1 MIHIDLDNASGS
13 AEVPDEEAFQ
23 RWADAAAETDGAEIS
38 IRLVDEEESAEL
50 NRTYRGKDQPTN
62 VLSFPFEVPEGVP
75 NDLLGDLVICVPVV
89 EREALEQGKTS
100 AAHWAHMV
108 VHGLL
113 HLQGYNHIEDDEAE
127 VMEAKETAILG
138 RLGFPNPYQDTA
150 EALPS

>member
-113 HLQGYNHIEDDEAE
+113 HLQGYDHIEDDEAE

>member
-23 RWADAAAETDGAEIS
+23 RWADAAAETDGAEVS
-38 IRLVDEEESAEL
+38 IRLVDEAESAEL
-50 NRTYRGKDQPTN
+50 NRTYRGKDKPTN

-89 EREALEQGKTS
+89 EREAQEQGKAS

-113 HLQGYNHIEDDEAE
+113 HLQGYDHIGDDEAE
-127 VMEAKETAILG
+127 VMEAKEIAILQ